1 MLCIKCKLDL
11 DTSFFEFRKDILKY
25 RNTCK
30 PCKNLRVRNN
40 LKNPPIKVIQRI
52 NVDTQTANCVTCLS
66 IKPLTEFD
74 FRKDNNKYRTS
85 CKVCRKQDNTEYNK
99 LNREKRRL
107 AAAND
112 RKLNPEKCKLISK
125 KSRQKH
131 CEKRRQEVRQWR
143 VLNLEKHKSI
153 MKRWRL
159 NNPTWSKEYRL
170 KNVEKIRQQ
179 ENLYFKK
186 RYHEDAEYKLR
197 RLFRSR
203 FKACVSRYSR
213 YSSFSYLGCT
223 VQFFTEYLQ
232 TQFTSEMTWDNC
244 GTYWHID
251 HIVPVSIADHTS
263 EDELHVIW
271 NYENL
276 QPLEASANIRKSNKL
291 DFNNPKTQ
299 IILDRL
305 DQVRKKKNS

>member
-1 MLCIKCKLDL
+1 MKCKTCQLEL
-11 DTSFFEFRKDILKY
+11 DTSFFEFRKDIQKY

-52 NVDTQTANCVTCLS
+52 NSDTQTANCVTCLS

-74 FRKDNNKYRTS
+74 FRKDNNKYRTA
-85 CKVCRKQDNTEYNK
+85 CKVCRKQDNIQYNE

-107 AAAND
+107 AAEND

-125 KSRQKH
+125 KSRDKH
-131 CEKRRQEVRQWR
+131 KEKRYSEIREWR
-143 VLNLEKHKSI
+143 
-153 MKRWRL
+153 RL
-159 NNPTWSKEYRL
+159 NPEKMKEMCSDWRRRNPEWSK
-170 KNVEKIRQQ
+170 KNWNKRIKSD
-179 ENLYFKK
+179 FKF
-186 RYHEDAEYKLR
+186 KLVSS
-197 RLFRSR
+197 LRSR
-203 FKACVSRYSR
+203 FKSSIKNDYKVSSVTKLIGYSIEELKD
-213 YSSFSYLGCT
+213 YLET
-223 VQFFTEYLQ
+223 LFTGDMSWQ
-232 TQFTSEMTWDNC
+232 NH

-251 HIVPVSIADHTS
+251 HIVPLNIIDVTN
-263 EDELHVIW
+263 EDELRIIW

-305 DQVRKKKNS
+305 DQVRKQKNSQNNPI